1 MTIEP
6 LPSLAPATSLGS
18 DDAPLAASPSAAPSP
33 LAQSFGRALDAAS
46 ASLGRAD
53 VAERAFASGTG
64 GLQEMVLERA
74 YADVALSLAT
84 AAASRATQSL
94 STILGM
100 QV

>member
-1 MTIEP
+1 MYD
-6 LPSLAPATSLGS
+6 PSA
-18 DDAPLAASPSAAPSP
+18 DDAPLGATMHDAPPPSAVAG
-33 LAQSFGRALDAAS
+33 FGRALDTAS
-46 ASLGRAD
+46 DALGRAD
-53 VAERAFASGTG
+53 LAERAYANGTG

-100 QV
+100 QI